1 MRLPACAGKPVRFP
15 ASLIVSMSPAALF
28 WIPVAVRLSLVA
40 AAGLAGWYVW
50 NFTAGLALALLVLLA
65 MVLMQLAYMFQ
76 LSQWLDNPDEVR
88 LSDGWGSWTEIFAK
102 LYKLRRD
109 EQRTR
114 SELAEWLSRF
124 RHAMSQLPDGVVIMD
139 DVLFLEWCNPVAEQ
153 HFGLSLDSDKGM
165 RVTNLIRSP
174 EFIDYIIL
182 GKYDEPL
189 TLSTLDRKLIV
200 HVIPFENRR
209 QILVSHDVTRFDQ
222 LDQMRRDFIANA
234 SHELRT
240 PLTVINGFLEIALS
254 EPDLDT
260 ATRLQHLKLM
270 AEQGKRMENLV
281 EDMLHLTRLESV
293 EYPLREETVDMT
305 GLLEQVQ
312 AEGQALSGGRHQITL
327 SCTGPDL
334 CGSTDEL
341 RSAIGNLVSNAVRYT
356 PEGGTISIDWSDG
369 TEGPRCTVADT
380 GIGIRP
386 EHISRLTERFYR
398 VDKSRSRETRGTGL
412 GLAIVRHVLLRHH
425 AQLQIDSDVGKG
437 SRFTIRFPRSAV
449 MLKAA

>member
-1 MRLPACAGKPVRFP
+1 M
-15 ASLIVSMSPAALF
+15 
-28 WIPVAVRLSLVA
+28 VRLALVA
-40 AAGLAGWYVW
+40 AAGLAGWYAW
-50 NFTAGLALALLVLLA
+50 SATAGLACALVALIATVLL
-65 MVLMQLAYMFQ
+65 QLGYMFQ

-88 LSDGWGSWTEIFAK
+88 LGDGWGAWTEIFAK

-124 RHAMSQLPDGVVIMD
+124 RQAMSQLPDGVVIMD
-139 DVLFLEWCNPVAEQ
+139 DVLFLEWCNPIAEA
-153 HFGLSLDSDKGM
+153 HLGLSLEKDKGM

-182 GKYDEPL
+182 GKYDTPL
-189 TLSTLDRKLIV
+189 TLYTPGRKLIV
-200 HVIPFENRR
+200 RLIPFENRR
-209 QILVSHDVTRFDQ
+209 QILVSHDVTQFEK

-254 EPDLDT
+254 EPRLDE
-260 ATRLQHLKLM
+260 ATRSQHLKLM
-270 AEQGKRMENLV
+270 AEQGKRMESLV
-281 EDMLHLTRLESV
+281 EDMLHLTRLESA
-293 EYPLREETVDMT
+293 EYPLREEAVDMHA
-305 GLLEQVQ
+305 LLLQLQ
-312 AEGQALSGGRHQITL
+312 AEGDALSGGRHRITL
-327 SCTGPDL
+327 NCDGPDL
-334 CGSTDEL
+334 RGSTDEL

-356 PEGGTISIDWSDG
+356 PDGGTITIDWHDDVDG
-369 TEGPRCTVADT
+369 PCCTVSDT
-380 GIGIRP
+380 GIGIRA
-386 EHISRLTERFYR
+386 ENIARLTERFYR

-425 AQLQIDSDVGKG
+425 AQLQIESEDGKG

-449 MLKAA
+449 VLQAA